1 MRLNR
6 TCQDVTRLVLERQD
20 RELALTER
28 VAVRLHM
35 LICKACPTFAKQ
47 VDLMRG
53 AMAPWRHYRDKSG
66 DK

>member
-35 LICKACPTFAKQ
+35 LICKACPTFARQ

-53 AMAPWRHYRDKSG
+53 AMDPWRQYRDK
-66 DK
+66 